1 MKQSNSAVRR
11 VLPATILECFNM
23 YALAASAVG
32 GLITIFDFFGSW
44 AFSVDVFRFFALIV
58 PFAASSCAAF
68 SSFPVGGL
76 FK

>member
-1 MKQSNSAVRR
+1 
-11 VLPATILECFNM
+11 M

-32 GLITIFDFFGSW
+32 GLITICDSPGSW
-44 AFSVDVFRFFALIV
+44 DFSVDVFRFFALIV

-68 SSFPVGGL
+68 SSAASSCAAFSSFSVGGL

>member
-1 MKQSNSAVRR
+1 
-11 VLPATILECFNM
+11 M

-58 PFAASSCAAF
+58 PFAASSCVPFAASPCAAFSSAASSCAAF
-68 SSFPVGGL
+68 SSFSVGGL